1 MKKNIYITFS
11 LLIVLLSFSACD
23 GWVDDAKTPNDS
35 LTWDDINRPGMIAS
49 VSNNKL
55 VDGPLIN
62 YIRTTVG
69 EAASTVFLNTGAMT
83 DEIAPSEKPN
93 VLTYKSLRNDNVT
106 SNGGQTDGLWTTL
119 QNLRARSEELL
130 VIQNNVAN
138 ADYPNLDVVRSYGR
152 FTGNF
157 YCGYAC
163 DLLAQCFSSV
173 SDQEG
178 GVWVNGEMVSHKD
191 LYQKALDYYKAA
203 IIEANDE
210 GLKKYSDFFKSG
222 LATRTVEAMIVKL
235 HMHRENYSEAA
246 KHVGNALSK
255 GDSFNVIYNQNGSTN
270 GLYSVIGIYALNA
283 QVDNVI
289 PGELRN
295 AAERKAIQT
304 KLNKDKNLY
313 LTSLDKYSPMTI
325 TDYNEMQL
333 IRAELVLRSEL
344 SGNAL
349 NLVNSVISSYDAS
362 SVETTVPNLVLL
374 THLRR
379 VYLYLRGERIADAR
393 RKLLPPA
400 KQSVWDVR
408 KNKWMPFPENEK
420 S

>member
-11 LLIVLLSFSACD
+11 LMVALISFPACD
-23 GWVDDAKTPNDS
+23 GWVDNAKTPNDS
-35 LTWDDINRPGMIAS
+35 LTWEEINRPGMIAS

-55 VDGPLIN
+55 VDGPLVN

-69 EAASTVFLNTGAMT
+69 EAASAVFLNTGAMT

-93 VLTYKSLRNDNVT
+93 VLLYKSLRNDNVT
-106 SNGGQTDGLWTTL
+106 SNGGQTDGLWNTL
-119 QNLRARSEELL
+119 QNLRARSEDLL
-130 VIQNNVAN
+130 VIQNNVAKV
-138 ADYPNLDVVRSYGR
+138 DYPNLDVVRAYGR

-157 YCGYAC
+157 YCGYAY
-163 DLLAQCFSSV
+163 DMLAQCFSSV
-173 SDQEG
+173 SDKEG
-178 GVWVNGEMVSHKD
+178 SVWINGEMVSHAA
-191 LYQKALDYYKAA
+191 LYSKALDYYKAA
-203 IIEANDE
+203 IVEANDE

-222 LATRTVEAMIVKL
+222 LATRTVESMIVKL
-235 HMHRENYSEAA
+235 YMHRENYSEAA
-246 KHVGNALSK
+246 KHINNALNA
-255 GDSFNVIYNQNGSTN
+255 GDSFYVVYNQNGSNN
-270 GLYSVIGIYALNA
+270 GLYSVIGANALNA
-283 QVDNVI
+283 QVDTII

-304 KLNKDKNLY
+304 KKNKGKNLY
-313 LTSLDKYSPMTI
+313 LASLEKYSPLTI

-333 IRAELVLRSEL
+333 VRAELVLRSEL
-344 SGNAL
+344 SGDAL

-362 SVETTVPNLVLL
+362 SVEATVPDMVLL

-379 VYLYLRGERIADAR
+379 VYLFLRGERIADAR

-400 KQSVWDVR
+400 KQNVWNER
-408 KNKWMPFPENEK
+408 KNKWMPFPENEL